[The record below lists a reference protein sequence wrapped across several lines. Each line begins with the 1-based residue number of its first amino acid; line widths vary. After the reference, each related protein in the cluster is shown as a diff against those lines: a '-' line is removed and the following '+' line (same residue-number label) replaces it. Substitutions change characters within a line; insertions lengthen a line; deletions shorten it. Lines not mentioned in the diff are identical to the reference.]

1 MSTTEK
7 NTALID
13 KLFQAGAHFGFSK
26 SRRHPSVKEFVFTN
40 KDGNDIF
47 DLEKTAVAID
57 TAAEALLE
65 AGKNGKNVIFVSTK
79 EETKR
84 LVLKE
89 AERAEAP
96 YVVHRWIGGMFTNFS
111 EIRKRIARLKQLTE
125 EGASGELER
134 KYTKRERVV
143 IGREVEKLTF
153 NFGGIKT
160 IEKTPDMMVVVDPRH
175 DIIAVTEALDIG
187 IPVIA
192 IAGSDTNIEKI
203 AHPIVTNDALQSS
216 VTTILEVLTDAYL
229 KGKAEYVPKKPVRT
243 ATRRSSARAA

>member
-7 NTALID
+7 NTVLID
-13 KLFQAGAHFGFSK
+13 KLFQTGAHFGFSK

-47 DLEKTAVAID
+47 DLEKTAAAID

-96 YVVHRWIGGMFTNFS
+96 YVVQRWIGGMFTNFS

-125 EGASGELER
+125 EGANGELER

-160 IEKTPDMMVVVDPRH
+160 LEKTPDMMVVVDPRH
-175 DIIAVTEALDIG
+175 DIIAVTEALEIG

-192 IAGSDTNIEKI
+192 IAGSDTNIQKL
-203 AHPIVTNDALQSS
+203 AYPIVTNDALQSS
-216 VTTILEVLTDAYL
+216 VTAILEVLTDAYL

-243 ATRRSSARAA
+243 ATRRPSARTA